1 MSQIQGQNPAT
12 GEQVV
17 DVIGTVTR
25 VAGFMGV
32 KQKRF
37 TMVVTER
44 RLIFAEFTSEKLK
57 QLTREAKEHARDEGK
72 GALGRFGATM
82 KVSAMAAEPY
92 RTMAPDAALAEN
104 PDNFAID
111 RTDVLKV
118 KFKLGA
124 GETGTEM
131 MIIKAG
137 SGTYKFHVN
146 SMRRLKEA
154 LARVGIG

>member
-17 DVIGTVTR
+17 EVIGGVTR
-25 VAGFMGV
+25 VRGFLGAS
-32 KQKRF
+32 QKRF
-37 TMVVTER
+37 TMVVTDR
-44 RLIFAEFTSEKLK
+44 RLIFAEFTSGKLK
-57 QLTREAKEHARDEGK
+57 ELTREAKEHARDEGK

-111 RTDVLKV
+111 RTDVRKV
-118 KFKLGA
+118 RFKLGA
-124 GETGTEM
+124 GEASTETMILKTG
-131 MIIKAG
+131 
-137 SGTYKFHVN
+137 SDTYKFHVG
-146 SMRRLKEA
+146 SIRRVKEA
-154 LARVGIG
+154 FVRAGIG